1 MDQVAYVLYVGDA
14 RLWHQRWLLG
24 TVASCPG
31 KAIWVSPDDDV
42 QWESVDLSCGNIS
55 AVRWAGT
62 IRPSPPGV
70 GRVYRFAAVPNAAR
84 LARWLAE
91 CSGVA
96 DTLYRVVNR
105 RLDNPGQNFDRFV
118 PGAVAAGG
126 GDAAAA
132 AVADVVPVAAIPA
145 APLVPAARPGEA
157 VAAEGGAAARPAI
170 GAAAGIVAPGAWRCA
185 APWKG
190 YQFGEV
196 VAVPAGTAG
205 SGEPPR
211 ALVGLADGSF
221 LFLEYVLE
229 TSLDAFMK
237 RAVSGEARVLPIK
250 TNTIGVR
257 ERSWASVVEDMRE
270 EKIDSMP
277 APRTSKWCMHHVLKE
292 GRGLEAHQ
300 EHLKTLCGL
309 KHDQWGM
316 EEYGSIIHILNAL
329 ILVDQLDPTNTVG
342 VEMAFRRLQT
352 IEYAYSDRLR
362 ERMATG
368 STGRLT
374 VDEQAA
380 FGAAAKA
387 ESKLL
392 ICPALLESA
401 KVDVERESAL
411 ARALLKAREARVSLA
426 RKEGK

>member
-1 MDQVAYVLYVGDA
+1 MVNTLCTTSPASTEAVLEQVMAWAYELERNVTTA
-14 RLWHQRWLLG
+14 
-24 TVASCPG
+24 
-31 KAIWVSPDDDV
+31 DV
-42 QWESVDLSCGNIS
+42 
-55 AVRWAGT
+55 T
-62 IRPSPPGV
+62 PPEEE
-70 GRVYRFAAVPNAAR
+70 PPP
-84 LARWLAE
+84 AE
-91 CSGVA
+91 
-96 DTLYRVVNR
+96 
-105 RLDNPGQNFDRFV
+105 DR
-118 PGAVAAGG
+118 
-126 GDAAAA
+126 A
-132 AVADVVPVAAIPA
+132 AVAPQ
-145 APLVPAARPGEA
+145 
-157 VAAEGGAAARPAI
+157 
-170 GAAAGIVAPGAWRCA
+170 C
-185 APWKG
+185 
-190 YQFGEV
+190 
-196 VAVPAGTAG
+196 
-205 SGEPPR
+205 S
-211 ALVGLADGSF
+211 
-221 LFLEYVLE
+221 
-229 TSLDAFMK
+229 
-237 RAVSGEARVLPIK
+237 RAVSGDARVLSIK

-270 EKIDSMP
+270 EKVDSMP

-292 GRGLEAHQ
+292 GRGLEAHL

-316 EEYGSIIHILNAL
+316 EEYGSIIHILDAL

-352 IEYAYSDRLR
+352 IEYAYPDRLR

-411 ARALLKAREARVSLA
+411 ARALLKAREARVSLS
-426 RKEGK
+426 RKDCK